1 MNKLKLKHRIFMFI
15 AIAIALGLTTT
26 ISPRFFIADSPEV
39 NTQFIAELRDI
50 PADTIAFIQ
59 NIGASPAERE
69 IAELERKSIPGT
81 PVDAEFQA
89 IAPGVHAAE
98 SLQEGASYIK
108 VDAGTKLE
116 VRTVTLDDGRR
127 VKVYIP
133 VQ

>member
-1 MNKLKLKHRIFMFI
+1 MIF
-15 AIAIALGLTTT
+15 AIAISLGVTTT
-26 ISPRFFIADSPEV
+26 VSPRLFIADSPQV
-39 NTQFIAELRDI
+39 NTQFIADLQNI
-50 PADTIAFIQ
+50 PSDTLAFIR

-81 PVDAEFQA
+81 PVDAEFQS
-89 IAPGVHAAE
+89 IAPGVQAAE
-98 SLQEGASYIK
+98 SAQEGESYIK

>member
-1 MNKLKLKHRIFMFI
+1 MNKLKLKHRLFMLL
-15 AIAIALGLTTT
+15 AIVISLGLTTT
-26 ISPRFFIADSPEV
+26 VSPRLFIADSPEV
-39 NTQFIAELRDI
+39 NTQFIAELRNI
-50 PADTIAFIQ
+50 PSDSIAFIR
-59 NIGASPAERE
+59 NIGASPADRE
-69 IAELERKSIPGT
+69 IAELEQKSIPGT
-81 PVDAEFQA
+81 PVDAEFQT

-98 SLQEGASYIK
+98 SAQEGESYIK

>member
-1 MNKLKLKHRIFMFI
+1 MIL
-15 AIAIALGLTTT
+15 AIVISLGATTT
-26 ISPRFFIADSPEV
+26 VSPRLFIADSPQV
-39 NTQFIAELRDI
+39 NSQFIAELKNI
-50 PADTIAFIQ
+50 PSDTIAFFR

-89 IAPGVHAAE
+89 IAPGVQAAE
-98 SLQEGASYIK
+98 SAQEGESYIK

-133 VQ
+133 IQ